1 VRRILRIAST
11 LMIAAGLCLLLWAL
25 VVWRWQDPFTA
36 LYTAY
41 QQHRLETRYD
51 TRLATYQP
59 LPTPTRP
66 TSNPRVSRAAEQH
79 MVAREASRYRRS
91 LEIGDPVGRLKVPRL
106 GLDLIV
112 VNGTDHDS
120 LTRGPGRYLGSF
132 VPGEGRL
139 IYIAGHRTTYGAP
152 FAHIERLRPG
162 DAVSFEVPYGR
173 FVYRVTSSV
182 IVPADEVSR
191 LESRGLEEVA
201 LQACHPRFFASH
213 RYIAYAR
220 PVRVVPRDGA
230 PYSPRARVAG

>member
-11 LMIAAGLCLLLWAL
+11 LMIASGLCLLLWAL

-51 TRLATYQP
+51 TQVAAYRP
-59 LPTPTRP
+59 LRPSARP
-66 TSNPRVSRAAEQH
+66 TTGTRVSVATEQRT
-79 MVAREASRYRRS
+79 VAREASRYRRS

-120 LTRGPGRYLGSF
+120 LARGPGRYLGSF

-173 FVYRVTSSV
+173 FLYRVTSSA
-182 IVPADEVSR
+182 IVPADEISR
-191 LESRGLEEVA
+191 LESRGLEEIA

-220 PVRVVPRDGA
+220 PVRVVPREGA
-230 PYSPRARVAG
+230 PYSLPARAVN

>member
-1 VRRILRIAST
+1 
-11 LMIAAGLCLLLWAL
+11 MIAAGLCLLLWAL

-41 QQHRLETRYD
+41 QQHRLEARYEIE
-51 TRLATYQP
+51 LASYRP
-59 LPTPTRP
+59 PPVVKPTTAGTRP
-66 TSNPRVSRAAEQH
+66 TVAAERRR
-79 MVAREASRYRRS
+79 VAREASRYRSS

-120 LTRGPGRYLGSF
+120 LARGPGRYPGSF

-162 DAVSFEVPYGR
+162 DVVTLEVPYGR
-173 FVYRVTSSV
+173 FVYRVASSV
-182 IVPADEVSR
+182 VVPASEVSR

-220 PVRVVPRDGA
+220 PVRVFPRSGA
-230 PYSPRARVAG
+230 PYSPPARAQT